1 MTLDEALAFR
11 LPSGTPIS
19 NATPAEFLAAAEFY
33 SGSLRP
39 SEKPDPVKMTEE
51 ERKAVK
57 ASVER
62 CRELTNAIA
71 VINSHLSSR

>member
-39 SEKPDPVKMTEE
+39 SEKPDPVNMTEE
-51 ERKAVK
+51 ERKAIK
-57 ASVER
+57 ASVKR
-62 CRELTNAIA
+62 CRELTKAIA
-71 VINSHLSSR
+71 VINAHLSPR

>member
-33 SGSLRP
+33 SGNLRP
-39 SEKPDPVKMTEE
+39 SEETNPAWMTEG
-51 ERKAVK
+51 ERKTIL
-57 ASVER
+57 ASLNR
-62 CRELTNAIA
+62 CRELTEAIA
-71 VINSHLSSR
+71 VINAHLSSR

>member
-39 SEKPDPVKMTEE
+39 SEGPDPVNMTEE
-51 ERKAVK
+51 ERKAIK
-57 ASVER
+57 ASMNR
-62 CRELTNAIA
+62 CRELTKAIA
-71 VINSHLSSR
+71 VINAHLSPR

>member
-51 ERKAVK
+51 ERKAIK
-57 ASVER
+57 TSVER
-62 CRELTNAIA
+62 CRELTKAIA
-71 VINSHLSSR
+71 LINSHLSSR